1 MHRICFIGKMACG
14 KTFAS
19 NILQTFYPNIEK
31 LSFASP
37 VKKIAV
43 EHFQMAT
50 KDRKLLQII
59 GTTGRAIDEN
69 VWVNKLL
76 DKMREGKSY
85 VIDDARFINECNH
98 LRKKGFTI
106 IYLKVDDEIRINRL
120 RKLYGELAQGHI
132 DNMNHSSENQLTP
145 QDADLV
151 WEVSTKEELIQK
163 IKLFQMIEKVY
174 Y

>member
-1 MHRICFIGKMACG
+1 MHRIVFIGKMASG
-14 KTFAS
+14 KSFAS
-19 NILQTFYPNIEK
+19 SILQKIYPDTEK
-31 LSFASP
+31 LSFATP
-37 VKKIAV
+37 VKEIAV
-43 EHFQMAT
+43 THFQMTT

-76 DKMREGKSY
+76 DKMREEISY

-106 IYLKVDDEIRINRL
+106 IYLKVDDEIRIKRL
-120 RKLYGELAQGHI
+120 RNVYGELAQDHI
-132 DNMNHSSENQLTP
+132 DNMNHPSENELTP
-145 QDADLV
+145 EDADLV
-151 WEVSTKEELIQK
+151 WEVTTEEELLEK
-163 IKLFQMIEKVY
+163 IKLFQMIERVY